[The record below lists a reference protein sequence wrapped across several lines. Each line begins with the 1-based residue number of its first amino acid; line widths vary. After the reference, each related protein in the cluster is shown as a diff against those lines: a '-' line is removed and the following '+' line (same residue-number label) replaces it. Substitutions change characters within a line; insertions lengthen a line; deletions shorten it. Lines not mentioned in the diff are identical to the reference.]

1 MNIAPPR
8 RIRTAL
14 FPVAGLGTRFLPAT
28 KAMPKEMLPIVDK
41 PLIQYAVEEAV
52 AAGIEHVVLITH
64 RTKRA
69 IEDHFDASQELEKFL
84 ELQGKHA
91 LLYELR
97 ASFPAHFSLSCVRQS
112 EPLGLGHAL
121 LCARHL
127 VGDEPFAVLL
137 PDDLI
142 QAPRPVLA
150 EMVQQ
155 YQRTGGSMVAIE
167 RMAQGRRALH
177 GVVDAHPAGERIGRL
192 AAIVERPSPSGVSSF
207 SGLVGRYLFSPG
219 IFDALAEASPAAGQE
234 LQIAD
239 GLNKLI
245 GREPVFAYR
254 FEGRSF
260 DCGSKLGFLEA
271 TVNFALDH
279 PELGDA
285 FAKILGQLAQPP
297 AVRGRRA
304 SVSGR
309 ASAAPAVP
317 N

>member
-52 AAGIEHVVLITH
+52 AAGIEHVVLVTH
-64 RTKRA
+64 RAKRA

-97 ASFPAHFSLSCVRQS
+97 TSFPTRFSLSCVRQS

-137 PDDLI
+137 AEDLI
-142 QAPRPVLA
+142 QAPRPVLMQ
-150 EMVQQ
+150 MVQQ
-155 YQRTGGSMVAIE
+155 YQRLGGSMVAIE
-167 RMAQGRRALH
+167 RMPAERRALQ
-177 GVVDAHPAGERIGRL
+177 GIVDAHPAGERVGRL
-192 AAIVERPSPSGVSSF
+192 AAIVDSPRPAQAASF
-207 SGLVGRYLFSPG
+207 AGLVGRYVFSPA
-219 IFDALAEASPAAGQE
+219 IFDALAEVSLAAGQE
-234 LQIAD
+234 LQITD
-239 GLNKLI
+239 GLKKLI

-285 FAKILGQLAQPP
+285 FAKMLGRFADPP
-297 AVRGRRA
+297 ASRGRRA
-304 SVSGR
+304 RVTER
-309 ASAAPAVP
+309 ASATPAVP